1 MRKHSW
7 IFLLVVT
14 AFHWSYGQ
22 EEKQRTVSLSGY
34 LKDMATFNLPEGADT
49 VAIDNLVH
57 NRLNFKWF
65 PSERFQLRLELRSR
79 IFSGDYVGLIP
90 NYGELIDVNNDFFDG
105 SWLVVDNDKLII
117 HTMIDR
123 AYAEWKEETWSLQ
136 VGRQRINWGINMAWN
151 PNDIFN
157 AYSFF
162 DFDYEERPGSDAVR
176 FQKYIGYAG
185 GYEIAFKMADSVE
198 ALTAGFL
205 YKWNQS
211 NYDFQVLTGIMKNN
225 LALGGGWAGNIGNV
239 GFKGEMTWF
248 EPLDNDQSRTYMG
261 TVSGDYMFA
270 NSLYLNGSIL
280 YNSAPLGNGTFEL
293 TSSSNLDVRSLSPFE
308 WSAFIQ
314 ASYPFHPLLN
324 AGISA
329 MAFPGNQGVFVNP
342 FVTWSIVNNLDVNLI
357 GQLFINGAPSSV
369 YVGYARVKWS
379 F

>member
-1 MRKHSW
+1 MRKYNW
-7 IFLLVVT
+7 IFLLVFT
-14 AFHWSYGQ
+14 AFHWVSGQ
-22 EEKQRTVSLSGY
+22 EVKQRTASLSGY
-34 LKDMATFNLPEGADT
+34 LKDMATFNLPEGADS
-49 VAIDNLVH
+49 VAVDNLIH

-65 PSERFQLRLELRSR
+65 PSDKLQLRVELRTR
-79 IFSGDYVGLIP
+79 VFSGDYVTLIP

-105 SWLVVDNDKLII
+105 SWLIVDSDNLII

-136 VGRQRINWGINMAWN
+136 VGRQRVNWGINMAWN

-162 DFDYEERPGSDAVR
+162 DFDYEERPGSDAIR

-185 GYEIAFKMADSVE
+185 GYEIAVKMADSVE

-205 YKWNQS
+205 YKWNQR

-239 GFKGEMTWF
+239 GFKGEMTLF
-248 EPLDNDQSRTYMG
+248 EPLDSDQVRTYMG
-261 TVSGDYMFA
+261 TISGDYMFA
-270 NSLYLNGSIL
+270 NSLYLNGSVL
-280 YNSAPLGNGTFEL
+280 YNSAPLGNGNFEL

-308 WSAFIQ
+308 GSAFVQ
-314 ASYPFHPLLN
+314 MSYPFHPLVS

-342 FVTWSIVNNLDVNLI
+342 FLMWSIVNNLDADLI
-357 GQLFINGAPSSV
+357 GQLFLNGDPSSV
-369 YVGYARVKWS
+369 YVGYTRIKWS